1 MSHWCLC
8 KIEDADFR
16 IESMTTTK
24 LLCKCEMQ
32 QRKSFWAG
40 VTHWDE
46 TMRDH
51 KKTVLRVQSNWNSL
65 GFFSPIRCDLS
76 ISFILYVLTFANQ
89 KEAKKQ
95 RTEILICPPLSA
107 HLPLGKYVPRFE
119 KFLMQNSQ
127 RKCLGRINE
136 LIHYIRY
143 ASAK

>member
-1 MSHWCLC
+1 
-8 KIEDADFR
+8 
-16 IESMTTTK
+16 
-24 LLCKCEMQ
+24 
-32 QRKSFWAG
+32 
-40 VTHWDE
+40 
-46 TMRDH
+46 MRDH

-119 KFLMQNSQ
+119 KFLMQIPVS
-127 RKCLGRINE
+127 RKVLRPHKCTSA
-136 LIHYIRY
+136 YIMLC
-143 ASAK
+143 